1 MSALCRE
8 CTREFAPATGE
19 RRCPHCASPRLI
31 GHPELAELS
40 IAHIDC
46 DAFYAAIEKR
56 DNPALAE
63 RPVIVGGGRRGVVMA
78 CCYVARPYGIHSA
91 MPMFKA
97 LELCPDAVVLRPDME
112 KYAATGREVRA
123 LLEEVTPLMEPLSID
138 EAFLDLSGTAALHQG
153 SPARTLA
160 VLARRIERELGI
172 TVSVGLS
179 YNKFLA
185 KIASDLDKPRGF
197 AVIGRAD
204 ALDFLKHKPVR
215 LLWGVGEVLQKR
227 LNRDG
232 VTTIGELRAFP
243 EAELVARYGV
253 IGRRLK
259 HFAMGR
265 DDRAVTPSRPV
276 RSISAETTF
285 ERDIADLHELK
296 SRLWPLCERVARRL
310 KRAGLSAAGVTLKL
324 KSAEFKVLTRSRRLH
339 APTRRAEALFDA
351 VLPSLAREAKGRRFR
366 LIGIGARD
374 FVSEDAAEAPDLFT
388 EASSRREG
396 LDLAVDAIR
405 GRFGDQA
412 LAKGRTLAPK
422 PRPKP

>member
-1 MSALCRE
+1 MRALCRE
-8 CTREFAPATGE
+8 CAREFVSPSGA
-19 RRCPHCASPRLI
+19 RRCPHCASPRLVE
-31 GHPELAELS
+31 HPELAELS
-40 IAHIDC
+40 IAHVDC

-56 DNPALAE
+56 DDPALMQ

-78 CCYVARPYGIHSA
+78 CCYVARRYGIRSA

-112 KYAATGREVRA
+112 KYAAAGREVRA
-123 LLEEVTPLMEPLSID
+123 LLLEVTPLMEPLSID
-138 EAFLDLSGTAALHQG
+138 EAFLDLSGTAALHHG

-204 ALDFLKHKPVR
+204 ALDFLEDKPVR
-215 LLWGVGEVLQKR
+215 LLWGVGQVLQKR

-232 VTTIGELRAFP
+232 VTTIGDLRRFP
-243 EAELVARYGV
+243 EAELVARYGA

-259 HFAMGR
+259 HFAMAR

-285 ERDIADLHELK
+285 ERDIADVHELK

-310 KRAGLSAAGVTLKL
+310 KRAGLSAQGVTLKL
-324 KSAEFKVLTRSRRLH
+324 KDAEFKVLTRSRRLH

-374 FVSEDAAEAPDLFT
+374 FVAEDAAEAPDLFG
-388 EASSRREG
+388 EAASRREG
-396 LDLAVDAIR
+396 LDLVVDAIR
-405 GRFGDQA
+405 ARFGEKA

-422 PRPKP
+422 PRPK